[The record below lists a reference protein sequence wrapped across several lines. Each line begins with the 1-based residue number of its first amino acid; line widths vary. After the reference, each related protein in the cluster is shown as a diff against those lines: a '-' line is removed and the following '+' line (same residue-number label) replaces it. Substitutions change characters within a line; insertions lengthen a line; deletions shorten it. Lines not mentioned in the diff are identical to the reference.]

1 MPVRR
6 PSEIDDE
13 DTRGKPWSDDD
24 DDDDDDR
31 RPRRARRSSRDT
43 RDEEDSDRYTEEDS
57 DDYEA
62 PRSSRVRR
70 GWEVAD
76 REMKSRNSGGDGEYS
91 EPENFLLAYQ
101 ASNQPRLIRFLDNQP
116 MIVRRHYWD
125 RGEIKGYF
133 VCLEGDC
140 PMCDAGSDARAQGVF
155 TVVDLT
161 PDKDGYPPHRR
172 FLYASKR
179 LLNQLRDRDDDPKY
193 GPLTKSYMAISKSG
207 TGKDTTYTVTYVK
220 DRDLEDD
227 WDMSAAE
234 AREICG
240 EFEAAGEEKLGLK
253 TRRELRDI
261 VRG

>member
-6 PSEIDDE
+6 PSQIDEDE
-13 DTRGKPWSDDD
+13 DTRPKKPWNDDED
-24 DDDDDDR
+24 EAPRRSPRRRSSRDESPRDDDDDR
-31 RPRRARRSSRDT
+31 
-43 RDEEDSDRYTEEDS
+43 YTSEDS

-62 PRSSRVRR
+62 LRSSRVRR

-76 REMKSRNSGGDGEYS
+76 REMKSRSSDDGEYS

-101 ASNQPRLIRFLDNQP
+101 ATNQPRLVRFLDNQP

-125 RGEIKGYF
+125 RGDNRGYF
-133 VCLEGDC
+133 VCLGDDC
-140 PMCDAGSDARAQGVF
+140 PLCDEGSDARPQGVF

-207 TGKDTTYTVTYVK
+207 EGKDTTYTVTFVK

-227 WDMSAAE
+227 WDMTPEE
-234 AREICG
+234 AREYCE
-240 EFEAAGEEKLGLK
+240 EFESAGEEKLGLK

-261 VRG
+261 ARG